1 MMRNR
6 PIQVIVYF
14 NEKEYRYLCSLCK
27 ETGLP
32 KSNLIRYLIQG
43 YKPPKAPSPD
53 YPELIKELRAVGNNL
68 NQLVKY
74 THIYGYINKT
84 ELKEILDKLWAVEEK
99 VNTAFTIEK

>member
-1 MMRNR
+1 MRNR

-14 NEKEYRYLCSLCK
+14 NEKEYSHFCSLCK

-43 YKPPKAPSPD
+43 YKPPKAPCPD
-53 YPELIKELRAVGNNL
+53 YSELIKELRAVGNNL
-68 NQLVKY
+68 NQLVKH
-74 THIYGYINKT
+74 THIYGYINQT